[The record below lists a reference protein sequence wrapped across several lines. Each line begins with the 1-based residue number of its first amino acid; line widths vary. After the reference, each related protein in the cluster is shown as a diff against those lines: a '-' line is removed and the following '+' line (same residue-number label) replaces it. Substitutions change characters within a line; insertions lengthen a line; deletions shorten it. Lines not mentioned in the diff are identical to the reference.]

1 VDSRGV
7 GRPVTGEAP
16 TIDSSHSNS
25 GNAGGPGL
33 RHGLCEAGFRGSA
46 IAGAPLAP
54 LTTWRLG
61 GPAELLAVPEDRED
75 LATAVRWAVA
85 QGVPWRILGNGSN
98 LLVRDEGVA
107 GLVLRIRK
115 VLNSVRRDGSRLVAG
130 AGASFPAVARLA
142 ASAGLAGIEFG
153 VGIPGTVGGAVVMN
167 AGWHEFEIGNAIE
180 SVDVLEPRGTTR
192 RFGSEACSFGYRTS
206 RFRGRAGVVLEA
218 TLVLEAGDANEIAT
232 RLERFAE
239 SRKQNQP
246 TEFPSCGSVFLK
258 PDGDFAGRLI
268 EEAGLKGFRIGD
280 LQVSSKHANFFVNLG
295 AGCAADALAL
305 VAHVERV
312 VEQRFGTRL
321 VREFELW

>member
-1 VDSRGV
+1 V
-7 GRPVTGEAP
+7 GRPDAGRGP
-16 TIDSSHSNS
+16 TIDSPHSNS
-25 GNAGGPGL
+25 GAAGGPCLRDGL
-33 RHGLCEAGFRGSA
+33 RDAGFRGSA
-46 IAGAPLAP
+46 IAGARLAP
-54 LTTWRLG
+54 HTTWRIG
-61 GPAELLAVPEDRED
+61 GQAELLALPEDRED
-75 LATAVRWAVA
+75 LATAVRWAA
-85 QGVPWRILGNGSN
+85 ERGVPWRVLGNGSN
-98 LLVRDEGVA
+98 LLVRDEGVG

-130 AGASFPAVARLA
+130 AGASFPAVARRA

-153 VGIPGTVGGAVVMN
+153 VGIPGTIGGAVVMN

-180 SVDVLEPRGTTR
+180 SVEVLDRRGALR
-192 RFGSEACSFGYRTS
+192 RFGRAECSFGYRTS
-206 RFRGRAGVVLEA
+206 RFRGDGGIVVEA
-218 TLVLEAGDANEIAT
+218 TLALEAGDANEIAA
-232 RLERFAE
+232 RLERFAS

-295 AGCAADALAL
+295 TGSAADALAL

-312 VEQRFGTRL
+312 VEQKFGTRL